1 MSPPEYRCLP
11 DSNCLFKMKKSGLLG
26 QLIQNLCCLPG
37 VGPKTAQRMAFHL
50 LQRDRNGATMLAQTL
65 LRAIEKMGHCSQ
77 CRTLT
82 EGDICSI
89 CADKSRDDAIIC
101 IVESPADVWIID
113 QATAFKGRYFVLHGR
128 LSPLDGIGPDELGL
142 DQLERQLATGHIKE
156 LILAT
161 NSTVEGEATAYFI
174 GELARKHQVPASRIA
189 HGVPMGGE
197 LEFIDSGTL
206 SHAFNG
212 RVGL

>member
-1 MSPPEYRCLP
+1 
-11 DSNCLFKMKKSGLLG
+11 
-26 QLIQNLCCLPG
+26 
-37 VGPKTAQRMAFHL
+37 V
-50 LQRDRNGATMLAQTL
+50 
-65 LRAIEKMGHCSQ
+65 

-82 EGDICSI
+82 ELEICQI
-89 CADKSRDDAIIC
+89 CADKSRDSSLVC

-113 QATAFKGRYFVLHGR
+113 QATVYNGHYFVLHGR

-142 DQLERQLATGHIKE
+142 DMLEQRLSAGQIKE

-161 NSTVEGEATAYFI
+161 NSTVEGEATSYFI
-174 GELARKHQVPASRIA
+174 GELARKNQVQATRIA

-206 SHAFNG
+206 AHAFNG
-212 RVGL
+212 RKVL

>member
-1 MSPPEYRCLP
+1 MQ
-11 DSNCLFKMKKSGLLG
+11 KKGLLG

-37 VGPKTAQRMAFHL
+37 VGPKTAQRMAFYL
-50 LQRDRNGATMLAQTL
+50 LQRDRNGAKILAETL
-65 LRAIEKMGHCSQ
+65 LSAIDNIGHCRQ

-82 EGDICSI
+82 ENALCEI
-89 CADKSRDDAIIC
+89 CADNSRDNSLIC
-101 IVESPADVWIID
+101 IVESPADVWVVD
-113 QATAFKGRYFVLHGR
+113 QAIVFKGLYFVLHGR

-142 DQLERQLATGHIKE
+142 DLLEKRLATGTIKE

-174 GELARKHQVPASRIA
+174 SEIARKHQVQASRIA

-206 SHAFNG
+206 SHAFKG
-212 RVGL
+212 RKEI

>member
-1 MSPPEYRCLP
+1 M
-11 DSNCLFKMKKSGLLG
+11 
-26 QLIQNLCCLPG
+26 
-37 VGPKTAQRMAFHL
+37 
-50 LQRDRNGATMLAQTL
+50 
-65 LRAIEKMGHCSQ
+65 
-77 CRTLT
+77 
-82 EGDICSI
+82 
-89 CADKSRDDAIIC
+89 
-101 IVESPADVWIID
+101 
-113 QATAFKGRYFVLHGR
+113 HGR

-142 DQLERQLATGHIKE
+142 DLLEQRLATGAVKE

-174 GELARKHQVPASRIA
+174 GEIAKKHQVQASRIA

-212 RVGL
+212 RKEL

>member
-1 MSPPEYRCLP
+1 ML
-11 DSNCLFKMKKSGLLG
+11 KKGLLG
-26 QLIQNLCCLPG
+26 QLSQTLCCLPG
-37 VGPKTAQRMAFHL
+37 VGPKSAQRMTFHL
-50 LQRDRNGATMLAQTL
+50 LQRDRNGAKILAETL
-65 LRAIEKMGHCSQ
+65 LDALAKIGHCQ
-77 CRTLT
+77 VCRTLT
-82 EGDICSI
+82 EQTICKI
-89 CADKSRDDAIIC
+89 CADKSRDSSLIC

-113 QATAFKGRYFVLHGR
+113 QATVFSGQYFVLHGR
-128 LSPLDGIGPDELGL
+128 LSPLDGIGADELGL
-142 DQLERQLATGHIKE
+142 DILEQRLKEGTIKE

-174 GELARKHQVPASRIA
+174 GELARKHNIQASRIA

-212 RVGL
+212 RKAI

>member
-1 MSPPEYRCLP
+1 MHR
-11 DSNCLFKMKKSGLLG
+11 KGLLG

-50 LQRDRNGATMLAQTL
+50 LQRDRQGAKTLAQTL
-65 LRAIEKMGHCSQ
+65 LQAIDEIGYCKQ

-82 EGDICSI
+82 EGELCEV
-89 CADKSRDDAIIC
+89 CADKSRDESVIC
-101 IVESPADVWIID
+101 IVESPADAWIID
-113 QATAFKGRYFVLHGR
+113 QATGFRGRYFVLHGR

-142 DQLERQLATGHIKE
+142 DRLEQQLASGHVKE

-174 GELARKHQVPASRIA
+174 GELARKHHVSASRIA

-197 LEFIDSGTL
+197 LEFTDSNTL

-212 RVGL
+212 RVGM

>member
-1 MSPPEYRCLP
+1 M
-11 DSNCLFKMKKSGLLG
+11 
-26 QLIQNLCCLPG
+26 PG
-37 VGPKTAQRMAFHL
+37 VGPKTAQRMAFQL
-50 LQRDRNGATMLAQTL
+50 LQHNRNGARLLAETL
-65 LRAIEKMGHCSQ
+65 LRAIDEIGYCRE

-82 EGDICSI
+82 EDSLCGI
-89 CADKSRDDAIIC
+89 CADSSRDSSLIC
-101 IVESPADVWIID
+101 IVENPADVWIID
-113 QATAFKGRYFVLHGR
+113 QAAVFKGRYFVLHGR

-142 DQLERQLATGHIKE
+142 DILEQRLATGSVNE

-161 NSTVEGEATAYFI
+161 SSTVEGEATAYFI
-174 GELARKHQVPASRIA
+174 GELAGKYHVHASRIA

-212 RVGL
+212 RKQI

>member
-1 MSPPEYRCLP
+1 
-11 DSNCLFKMKKSGLLG
+11 MKKPGLLG

-37 VGPKTAQRMAFHL
+37 VGPKSAQRMAFHL
-50 LQRDRNGATMLAQTL
+50 LQRDRNGAGMLAQTL
-65 LRAIEKMGHCSQ
+65 LRAIEEIGYCRQ

-82 EGDICSI
+82 EGELCEI
-89 CADKSRDDAIIC
+89 CADSSREESILC
-101 IVESPADVWIID
+101 IVESPSDVWIVD

-174 GELARKHQVPASRIA
+174 GELARKHQVSASRIA

-197 LEFIDSGTL
+197 LEFTDSNTL

-212 RVGL
+212 RLGM

>member
-1 MSPPEYRCLP
+1 MH
-11 DSNCLFKMKKSGLLG
+11 KKGLLG

-37 VGPKTAQRMAFHL
+37 VGPKTAQRMAFYL
-50 LQRDRNGATMLAQTL
+50 LQRDRNGAKTLAETL
-65 LRAIEKMGHCSQ
+65 LCAIDNVGHCRQ

-82 EGDICSI
+82 EDALCEICT
-89 CADKSRDDAIIC
+89 DNSRDNSLIC
-101 IVESPADVWIID
+101 IVESPADVWIVD
-113 QATAFKGRYFVLHGR
+113 QATVFKGLYFVLHGR
-128 LSPLDGIGPDELGL
+128 LSPLDGIGPDEIGL
-142 DQLERQLATGHIKE
+142 DLLEKRLATGIVKE

-174 GELARKHQVPASRIA
+174 GEIAKKHQVQASRIA

-206 SHAFNG
+206 SHAFKG
-212 RVGL
+212 RKEI

>member
-1 MSPPEYRCLP
+1 MQR
-11 DSNCLFKMKKSGLLG
+11 KGLLG

-37 VGPKTAQRMAFHL
+37 VGPKSAQRMAFYL
-50 LQRDRNGATMLAQTL
+50 LQRDRNGAKTLAETL
-65 LRAIEKMGHCSQ
+65 LHAIDNIGHCRQ

-82 EGDICSI
+82 EHELCEI
-89 CADKSRDDAIIC
+89 CADTSRDDALIC
-101 IVESPADVWIID
+101 IVESPADVWIVD
-113 QATAFKGRYFVLHGR
+113 QAAVFKGRYFVLHGR

-142 DQLERQLATGHIKE
+142 DLLEQRLAAGMVKE

-174 GELARKHQVPASRIA
+174 GEIAKKYRVQASRIA

-212 RVGL
+212 RKEI